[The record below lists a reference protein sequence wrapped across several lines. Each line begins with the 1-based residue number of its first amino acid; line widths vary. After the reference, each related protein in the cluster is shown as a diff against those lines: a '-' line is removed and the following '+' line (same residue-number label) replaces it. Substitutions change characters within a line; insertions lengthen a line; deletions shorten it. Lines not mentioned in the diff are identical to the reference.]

1 MVPVGELLLSM
12 PMHAEASST
21 RQMTVLALSMLQK
34 KIVQE
39 KIGKLV
45 SEQPACS
52 VTVTGDLSPL
62 LAHLS
67 VTSITR

>member
-1 MVPVGELLLSM
+1 MQASATRGEY
-12 PMHAEASST
+12 PAICQYVAI
-21 RQMTVLALSMLQK
+21 K